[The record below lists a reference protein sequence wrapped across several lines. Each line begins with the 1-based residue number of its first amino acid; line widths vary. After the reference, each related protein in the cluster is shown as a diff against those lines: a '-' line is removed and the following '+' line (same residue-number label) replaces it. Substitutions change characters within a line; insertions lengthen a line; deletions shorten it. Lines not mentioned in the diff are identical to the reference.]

1 MKTVALFAFAG
12 LAASSAMGQIAITPN
27 GTNSGNGFY
36 RVQPAT
42 SLVSDPSSTNQTF
55 TATTSSGTDQMFN
68 QGWAFRGNTDGRE
81 YNFATGSNT
90 STTALT
96 STSGLVS
103 GTVSVTRT
111 ATIGGNTGNTA
122 TAGYDYTVTQNS
134 TAAGNPGYS
143 FTSQQRWTIFA
154 DVLGPRV
161 VATNTVTNTGTAA
174 MTLRIFWNA
183 DIDWVP
189 TFGNDFLRF
198 QGGVGAPLGG
208 PGFFINDAA
217 SSGFVSWATAQANIS
232 ALQDLRWRGQIGSGT
247 TLIGTSGIV
256 GGNSIIDDLVY
267 NNTPAVNAPANGTGN
282 DVAYGFQWIL
292 NLQPG
297 ESAIL
302 TTGLNLVPTP
312 GALALMGMGGLVAAR
327 RRRA

>member
-12 LAASSAMGQIAITPN
+12 LAASSAMGQVAITPN

-42 SLVSDPSSTNQTF
+42 SLTSDPTSTNQTF
-55 TATTSSGTDQMFN
+55 TATGSSGTDHMFL
-68 QGWAFRGNTDGRE
+68 QGWSFRGNTDGRE
-81 YNFATGSNT
+81 YSFATGSNT
-90 STTALT
+90 STAALT
-96 STSGLVS
+96 TTSGLVG
-103 GTVSVTRT
+103 GTLSVTRT
-111 ATIGGNTGNTA
+111 ATIGGNTGSTA
-122 TAGYDYTVTQNS
+122 TAGYDYAVTQNS
-134 TAAGNPGYS
+134 TNAGNPGYS
-143 FTSQQRWTIFA
+143 FTSQQRWTIFS

-161 VATNTVTNTGTAA
+161 IATNTVTNTGTAA
-174 MTLRIFWNA
+174 MSLRIFWNG
-183 DIDWVP
+183 DIDWQP

-217 SSGFVSWATAQANIS
+217 GSGFVSWATAQANIS
-232 ALQDLRWRGQIGSGT
+232 ALQDLRWRGQIGSTT
-247 TLIGTSGIV
+247 TLIGSGSV
-256 GGNSIIDDLVY
+256 MANGIIDDLVY
-267 NNTPAVNAPANGTGN
+267 NNTPAVNAPANALGA

-312 GALALMGMGGLVAAR
+312 SALALMGMGGLIAAR

>member
-12 LAASSAMGQIAITPN
+12 LAASSAMGQVAITPN

-36 RVQPAT
+36 RVQAST
-42 SLVSDPSSTNQTF
+42 SLTADPSSTSQTY
-55 TATTSSGTDQMFN
+55 TATGSSGTDQMFN
-68 QGWAFRGNTDGRE
+68 QGWSFRGNTDGRE
-81 YNFATGSNT
+81 YAFAGAAGTAT
-90 STTALT
+90 SSVST
-96 STSGLVS
+96 TSGLVG
-103 GTVSVTRT
+103 GTLVVTRT
-111 ATIGGNTGNTA
+111 AVVGGNTGSTA
-122 TAGYDYTVTQNS
+122 TAGFDYTVTQNS
-134 TAAGNPGYS
+134 SNAGNPGYS
-143 FTSQQRWTIFA
+143 FTSQQRWTIVS

-183 DIDWVP
+183 DIDWQP

-232 ALQDLRWRGQIGSGT
+232 ALQDLRYRGQIGSTT
-247 TLIGTSGIV
+247 TLIGTGSVMANG
-256 GGNSIIDDLVY
+256 IIDDLVY
-267 NNTPAVNAPANGTGN
+267 NNTPAVNAPANVLGA

-292 NLQPG
+292 NLQAG

-312 GALALMGMGGLVAAR
+312 GTLALIGMGGLVAAR